1 MKKQTGFTLI
11 EVMVVIVIV
20 GILAAVAFPSLS
32 TLMKNSALKSQQF
45 DLLGSINI
53 ARSEAVKRKTQTVMC
68 RSANPT
74 AATPTCGG
82 TANTWTTGWLVYAN
96 GDITNGDAY
105 VAAEDT
111 LLGLAMQL
119 AIII

>member
-53 ARSEAVKRKTQTVMC
+53 ARSEAVKKEDSNR
-68 RSANPT
+68 
-74 AATPTCGG
+74 
-82 TANTWTTGWLVYAN
+82 
-96 GDITNGDAY
+96 Y
-105 VAAEDT
+105 VS
-111 LLGLAMQL
+111 
-119 AIII
+119 